1 MWERAFRP
9 RKARCRNAETY
20 ENSNLHY
27 FVTNLER
34 FRDRTV
40 AICGGGDSAVDW
52 ALCLG
57 TNRKEVTIVH
67 RRPQFRAQEHSV
79 KQLEES
85 SVEILTP
92 YLPDQIIGGGTNI
105 QSVVLKHAKG
115 EDQIELPVG

>member
-1 MWERAFRP
+1 MWEWSFRP
-9 RKARCRNAETY
+9 RKLDVENAEAY

-40 AICGGGDSAVDW
+40 AICGGGDSGGR
-52 ALCLG
+52 LGTCLG
-57 TNRKEVTIVH
+57 TNRKKVTIVH

-92 YLPDQIIGGGTNI
+92 YLPDQIIGDGRNI
-105 QSVVLKHAKG
+105 QSCC
-115 EDQIELPVG
+115 IETR